1 MSTTTTDQPMFD
13 LWEEQTIRAKFEKF
27 DQEHPEVY
35 RALVRYA
42 RDWMSVGNR
51 KLGIATLFEKLRWE
65 WHLSGLSD
73 RDGYKLN
80 NNYRA
85 LYARKIMT
93 ENRELDGLF
102 ETRTLTTG
110 N

>member
-1 MSTTTTDQPMFD
+1 MTTTTSQPMFD
-13 LWEEQTIRAKFEKF
+13 LWEDQTIRAKFEAF

-35 RALVRYA
+35 TALVRYS
-42 RDWMSVGNR
+42 RQWMSHGNR

-65 WHLSGLSD
+65 WHVTSLAD
-73 RDGYKLN
+73 HDGFKLN

-85 LYARKIMT
+85 HYARKIMA
-93 ENRELDGLF
+93 ENPDLDGLF
-102 ETRTLTTG
+102 EIRTLST